1 VSTRV
6 RSDAGFTL
14 IEVMLAMVLMAV
26 VSSATLAVFAA
37 MERGNARNQRYN
49 AAQTQVRTATDTLAK
64 RLRNLASPANP
75 GSASS
80 DQQPLERANPKDLI
94 FRAINSE
101 GAATTNNPQ
110 NLQRYRYCL
119 NTTTKRLYVQRQTWT
134 GVMPATP
141 GATDCPGGGWTE
153 TKVLVEDVTNDGRA
167 LFHYTLNPVAGS
179 YSEANT
185 VATADHPI
193 TIGVRTTLWIDP
205 DPANK
210 PVESLLSTRIFMRN
224 QNRPPV
230 AALDVR
236 ALGNKVTL
244 NASAAED
251 PEGNFLLYQF
261 FNNGSPLLN
270 TANEVIAPST
280 SAVYT
285 YQPGAGTHRYTVR
298 VTDVGKLTTESTP
311 AVVVPCSTVSST
323 TTCTAPTP

>member
-14 IEVMLAMVLMAV
+14 IEVMLAMVLMLV
-26 VSSATLAVFAA
+26 VSGATLATFAV
-37 MERGNARNQRYN
+37 MERGNARNQRFN

-75 GSASS
+75 GSAAA
-80 DQQPLERANPKDLI
+80 DQQPIERANANDFI

-101 GAATTNNPQ
+101 GGATTDNPQ

-119 NTTTKRLYVQRQTWT
+119 NPTTKRIYVQRQTWS

-141 GATDCPGGGWTE
+141 GAVACPGGGWTE
-153 TKVLVEDVTNDGRA
+153 TQVLVQDVTNGSRA
-167 LFHYTLNPVAGS
+167 LFHYTLNPVVGS
-179 YSEANT
+179 YSESTSVAVAN
-185 VATADHPI
+185 HPI
-193 TIGVRTTLWIDP
+193 TVGVRTTLWLDP
-205 DPANK
+205 DPAHK
-210 PVESLLSTRIFMRN
+210 PTESLLSSRIFLRN
-224 QNRPPV
+224 QNRPPI

-261 FNNGSPLLN
+261 FNNGVALKDSSNVTIP
-270 TANEVIAPST
+270 PST

-285 YQPGAGTHRYTVR
+285 YQPGAGTHRYTVT
-298 VTDVGKLTTESTP
+298 VTDVGKLTTSSTP
-311 AVVVPCSTVSST
+311 AVVVPCTTVSST
-323 TTCTAPTP
+323 TTCTAP